1 MADWNVVLWVL
12 AAQGVLGAFD
22 VLYNHEYVERL
33 PHRPA
38 AAREQ
43 LLHGLRETLYP
54 IVFAGL
60 AWYHWQGGYA
70 VALALALFAE
80 LVITIWDSL
89 EEDRVRTIAPSER
102 VVHILL
108 SITAGMLYVTIA
120 PQLWTD
126 AQRPTALVAVDH
138 GAMSWLLTFFAFAS
152 LAWAW
157 RDLRAARRLHANP
170 KAPMPA

>member
-1 MADWNVVLWVL
+1 MADWDFVLCVL

-22 VLYNHEYVERL
+22 VLYVHEHVERL
-33 PHRPA
+33 PQRTA

-60 AWYHWQGGYA
+60 AWYHWHGGFA
-70 VALALALFAE
+70 IAMALALLAE
-80 LVITIWDSL
+80 LVITLWDSC
-89 EEDRVRTIAPSER
+89 EEDRVRTIAPAER
-102 VVHILL
+102 VVHVLL
-108 SITAGMLYVTIA
+108 SVSAGVLYVAIA
-120 PQLWTD
+120 PRLWLD
-126 AQRPTALVAVDH
+126 AQRPTALVAADH

-157 RDLRAARRLHANP
+157 RDLRAARRLHAN
-170 KAPMPA
+170 ARSPMPT